1 MMREAVL
8 FVSLICVSA
17 PLNASTTRGDR
28 AEYAGGSVALP
39 KGTQGSID
47 MADTQTFHFVYD
59 GGTFDLPYQRI
70 KRMEC
75 GDRAGVSVDS
85 HKAKMTLGI
94 TALPALFAKKHLL
107 MLNFSR
113 DDGTPEAIAF
123 EISKQ
128 TSQTLIP
135 VLEARTGKRVEI
147 LKDIDTESGK
157 AQQPATPQQPPAAQ
171 STMVP
176 VTFASNPPGAR
187 VSFYGQAVGIT
198 PVTTPLV
205 PGSYTVTIAKPGLA
219 QWTGDFVVE
228 PNESVK
234 ITADLTGQLA
244 AGRVTAKR

>member
-1 MMREAVL
+1 MREALL
-8 FVSLICVSA
+8 FVSLVCVSA
-17 PLNASTTRGDR
+17 PLTASTTRGDR

-47 MADTQTFHFVYD
+47 MADTQTFHFVYQ

-75 GDRAGVSVDS
+75 GDRAGVNVDS
-85 HKAKMTLGI
+85 HKAMMTLGI
-94 TALPALFAKKHLL
+94 TALPALFSKKHLL
-107 MLNFSR
+107 TLNFSR

-135 VLEARTGKRVEI
+135 VLEARTGKHVEI
-147 LKDIDTESGK
+147 QKDSDADSAK
-157 AQQPATPQQPPAAQ
+157 AQQPAPAQQPAAK
-171 STMVP
+171 STLVP
-176 VTFASNPPGAR
+176 VTFMSNPPGAR
-187 VSFYGQAVGIT
+187 VSFYGQAVGMT
-198 PVTTPLV
+198 PVTTPLA
-205 PGSYTVTIAKPGLA
+205 PGAYTVTIAKPGLS
-219 QWTGDFVVE
+219 QCTGDFVIE

-244 AGRVTAKR
+244 AGRVSAKR

>member
-1 MMREAVL
+1 ML
-8 FVSLICVSA
+8 FVSLVCIAA
-17 PLNASTTRGDR
+17 PLGATTRGDR

-39 KGTQGSID
+39 KGTQGSFD
-47 MADTQTFHFVYD
+47 MADTQTFHFVYQ

-70 KRMEC
+70 KRIEC
-75 GDRAGVSVDS
+75 GDRAGVNVDS
-85 HKAKMTLGI
+85 HKAIMTLGI
-94 TALPALFAKKHLL
+94 TALPALFSKKHLL
-107 MLNFSR
+107 TLNFSR

-123 EISKQ
+123 EITKQ

-147 LKDIDTESGK
+147 QKDSDTESSK
-157 AQQPATPQQPPAAQ
+157 AQPAAPQQPPAAQ

-176 VTFASNPPGAR
+176 VTFTSNPAGAR

-198 PVTTPLV
+198 PVTTPLA

-219 QWTGDFVVE
+219 QWTGDFAVE

-244 AGRVTAKR
+244 AGRVSAKR

>member
-94 TALPALFAKKHLL
+94 TALPALFAKKHLM

-113 DDGTPEAIAF
+113 DDGT
-123 EISKQ
+123 
-128 TSQTLIP
+128 P

-198 PVTTPLV
+198 PVTTPLA
-205 PGSYTVTIAKPGLA
+205 PGAYTVTIAKPGLA